1 MRRGLWTVL
10 AVLATTALV
19 LTWRDQLPAAPV
31 MMVII
36 AGLGFGLW
44 WIADRGGLDR
54 DDRPVGA
61 PVQAL
66 LLLLA
71 VFAAIA
77 IFWVAFGW
85 LQS

>member
-1 MRRGLWTVL
+1 MRRGLWTVF

-31 MMVII
+31 MIMVI
-36 AGLGFGLW
+36 AGLGLGLW

-54 DDRPVGA
+54 NDRPIGA

-71 VFAAIA
+71 VFAAIVV
-77 IFWVAFGW
+77 FWVTFGW
-85 LQS
+85 LQG

>member
-19 LTWRDQLPAAPV
+19 LTWRDQLPAAPIMV
-31 MMVII
+31 VII
-36 AGLGFGLW
+36 ALLGLGLW

-54 DDRPVGA
+54 DDRPIGA

-71 VFAAIA
+71 VMGSIV
-77 IFWVAFGW
+77 IFWVVFGW
-85 LQS
+85 LQA

>member
-1 MRRGLWTVL
+1 MRRGLWIVL
-10 AVLATTALV
+10 AILATTALV

-31 MMVII
+31 MMLVI

-44 WIADRGGLDR
+44 WVADRGGLDR
-54 DDRPVGA
+54 DDRPVAA

-71 VFAAIA
+71 VFGAIA

-85 LQS
+85 LQA